1 LTKVNH
7 TQDGTARRLLLLSNS
22 RQPGRGYLEHALGW
36 IEAALGSARRV
47 LFFPQAA
54 VTVPHAEYR
63 ERVAAAL
70 APLGCTV
77 TAASAPADIAEAEA
91 VVVGGGNTFHL
102 LRELRRQ
109 GLLPALRRRV
119 AAGAPYIGWS
129 AGANLAGPTI
139 RTTNDMPVCDPG
151 GLDALGL
158 VPFQINPHYT
168 NAVPVDWQGE
178 TRDQRIAELLALD
191 PAATVV
197 GLPEGSGLSLGVL
210 GLRLVGGPACRVFR
224 HGTPPRDLDAAA
236 DLGFLL
242 KAGAGKMPL
251 E

>member
-1 LTKVNH
+1 MLRNAEV
-7 TQDGTARRLLLLSNS
+7 TAPRLLLLSNS

-36 IEAALGSARRV
+36 IEAALGGARRV

-54 VTVPHAEYR
+54 VTVPPAEYR
-63 ERVAAAL
+63 ERVAMAL

-77 TAASAPADIAEAEA
+77 MAAASPAELAAAEA

-109 GLLPALRRRV
+109 GFLPPLRQRV
-119 AAGAPYIGWS
+119 EAGLPYIGWS

-168 NAVPVDWQGE
+168 NAVPPDWQGE
-178 TRDQRIAELLALD
+178 TRDQRIGELLALD

-197 GLPEGSGLSLGVL
+197 GLAEGSGLSLDRL
-210 GLRLVGGPACRVFR
+210 GLRLKGGPACRVFR
-224 HGTPPRDLDAAA
+224 HGVPPHDLDASA

>member
-1 LTKVNH
+1 MTKVNEP
-7 TQDGTARRLLLLSNS
+7 QDRAAQRWLLLSNS
-22 RQPGRGYLEHALGW
+22 RQPGRGYLEHALDW
-36 IEAALGSARRV
+36 IAAALGGARRV

-54 VTVPHAEYR
+54 VTLSPAEYCD
-63 ERVAAAL
+63 RVAAAL
-70 APLGCTV
+70 APLGCAV
-77 TAASAPADIAEAEA
+77 TRAAAPADLAAAEA

-109 GLLPALRRRV
+109 GFLPALRQRV
-119 AAGAPYIGWS
+119 AAGVPYIGWS

-168 NAVPVDWQGE
+168 NAVPPDWQGE

-197 GLPEGSGLSLGVL
+197 GLAEGSGLSMGPL
-210 GLRLVGGPACRVFR
+210 GLRLLGGPACRVFR
-224 HGTPPRDLDAAA
+224 HGVPPRDLDAAA

-242 KAGAGKMPL
+242 QAGAGKMPL

>member
-1 LTKVNH
+1 MTKVNQ
-7 TQDGTARRLLLLSNS
+7 TQDGTAARLLLLSNS

-36 IEAALGSARRV
+36 IEAALGGARRV

-54 VTVPHAEYR
+54 VTVPSAEYC
-63 ERVAAAL
+63 ERVRVAL

-77 TAASAPADIAEAEA
+77 TAAAAPSDLDAAEA

-102 LRELRRQ
+102 LRELRRL
-109 GLLPALRRRV
+109 GFLPALRQRV
-119 AAGAPYIGWS
+119 RAGAPYIGWS

-168 NAVPVDWQGE
+168 NAVPPDWQGE

-197 GLPEGSGLSLGVL
+197 GLPEGSGLSVGAA
-210 GLRLVGGPACRVFR
+210 GLHLLGGPACRVFR
-224 HGTPPRDLDAAA
+224 HGAPPRDLDAAA

-242 KAGAGKMPL
+242 KAAAGKMPV

>member
-1 LTKVNH
+1 VNRKAEVV
-7 TQDGTARRLLLLSNS
+7 TPRLLLLSNS

-36 IEAALGSARRV
+36 IEAALAGARRV
-47 LFFPQAA
+47 VFFPQAA

-63 ERVAAAL
+63 ERVATAL

-77 TAASAPADIAEAEA
+77 TAATGLADLDAAEA

-102 LRELRRQ
+102 LRKLRCL
-109 GLLPALRRRV
+109 GFLPALRERV
-119 AAGAPYIGWS
+119 GAGLPYIGWS

-168 NAVPVDWQGE
+168 NAVPPDWQGE
-178 TRDQRIAELLALD
+178 TRDQRIGELLALD

-197 GLPEGSGLSLGVL
+197 GLAEGSGLSLDPL

-224 HGTPPRDLDAAA
+224 HGVPPHDPDASA

>member
-1 LTKVNH
+1 MTKVNH
-7 TQDGTARRLLLLSNS
+7 TQGGAAPRLLLLSNS
-22 RQPGRGYLEHALGW
+22 RQPGHGYLEHALGW
-36 IEAALGSARRV
+36 IETALGGARRV

-63 ERVAAAL
+63 ERVATAL

-77 TAASAPADIAEAEA
+77 MAATGPTDLDAAEA
-91 VVVGGGNTFHL
+91 VVVGGGNTFLL

-109 GLLPALRRRV
+109 GFLPALRQRV

-168 NAVPVDWQGE
+168 NAVPPDWQGE
-178 TRDQRIAELLALD
+178 TRDQRIGELLALD

-197 GLPEGSGLSLGVL
+197 GLAEGSGLSLDPL
-210 GLRLVGGPACRVFR
+210 GLRLMGGPACRVFR
-224 HGTPPRDLDAAA
+224 QGVPPRDLDASA